1 MRVLVWV
8 GMLVLLNACNDS
20 LENTI
25 GFQGITSS
33 FGKVYFIDTLSV
45 VSSTVLVDSIDTSS
59 SGRVLVGAYDD
70 EYFGKISSASYMQFG
85 LQLSDETGGVVSW
98 SVSDEATFDR
108 VELVLYY
115 DDYYYGDT
123 TVNQSID
130 VFQLSESITGRLVG
144 DYDFVDTTPS
154 YFYSYAG
161 LYNVSE
167 TAYNATPLASYSY
180 RPYPGSGDSL
190 EIRLDN
196 KFGSI
201 WLEYKKSNDLIIRD
215 NASFINEFKGL
226 MISNSTLSANNTVV
240 GFDTEKTRI
249 RLWYWDQEN
258 DIRINKYQDF
268 PLYQTELQYNKI
280 DTDRSGTQ
288 LTSLVAGVPLP
299 ASATNGEV
307 FMQGGSG
314 IFTKIDFPSLNGLSN
329 VAILQAELILTPLT
343 ESLSG
348 NVPLPPTLSVYL
360 VDNNNI
366 PIDALIDSET
376 NLILTS
382 ARYYDSDFHLKNY
395 YSINMTTY
403 MTALIND
410 SAGDYHL
417 MIGVTNPGT
426 GGTVDR
432 TVLGTSK
439 DHIQL
444 KVYYT
449 KLNTDSQ

>member
-1 MRVLVWV
+1 MRVMVWV
-8 GMLVLLNACNDS
+8 SMVMLFTGCNDS

-25 GFQGITSS
+25 GFQGLASS
-33 FGKVYFIDTLSV
+33 FGKVYYIDTLSV

-59 SGRVLVGAYDD
+59 SGRVLVGSYTDQF
-70 EYFGKISSASYMQFG
+70 FGKTSSESFMQFG
-85 LQLSDETGGVVSW
+85 LQLSDESGGVVSW
-98 SVSDEATFDR
+98 SVDDEATFDR

-130 VFQLSESITGRLVG
+130 VFQLTESITGRLVG

-167 TAYNATPLASYSY
+167 TAYSATPLASYSY

-196 KFGSI
+196 KFGST
-201 WLEYKKSNDLIIRD
+201 WLEYRKSNDLTIRD

-226 MISNSTLSANNTVV
+226 KVTNSSSANNESII
-240 GFDTEKTRI
+240 GFDAEKTRI
-249 RLWYWDQEN
+249 RLWYYDQEN
-258 DIRINKYQDF
+258 DVKVSKYQDF

-280 DTDRSGTQ
+280 ETDRLGTD
-288 LTSLVAGVPLP
+288 LASLEAGVALP
-299 ASATNGEV
+299 ASATSGEV
-307 FMQGGSG
+307 FVQGGSG
-314 IFTKIDFPSLNGLSN
+314 IFAKLEFPSIDQLSN
-329 VAILQAELILTPLT
+329 VAILQMELILTPYT

-348 NVPLPPTLSVYL
+348 NEPLPPSLSVYL
-360 VDNNNI
+360 ADENNI
-366 PIDALIDSET
+366 PVDALIDSET

-395 YSINMTTY
+395 YSITMTNYLT
-403 MTALIND
+403 TLING
-410 SAGDYHL
+410 SAEGYHL

-426 GGTVDR
+426 GGTTDR
-432 TVLGTSK
+432 AVLSTGK
-439 DHIQL
+439 EDIQL